1 MSQRRIKFV
10 FVGNIGEALEE
21 AFRKDVV
28 EEWKKLHV
36 RERGPC
42 RRGRG
47 SVGEEEE
54 DDDDDEWK

>member
-1 MSQRRIKFV
+1 M

-42 RRGRG
+42 RRGRS

-54 DDDDDEWK
+54 DDDDDDE